1 MPSNEKTLKYFFQKL
16 YNNGNLTNLIISSK
30 RIKELDE
37 LYKNNFNKYSIFDD
51 FEHDYPEYFADY
63 KKSKSAYQEIKKQ
76 FNSNSGLQPCILT
89 ECFVAQTIANH
100 LNLCEYIDL
109 DSDDSVPVQLMGA
122 IYAAQ
127 GYSDGSKFRYCY
139 YNNHFDALVF
149 QCGAS
154 GTVDIV
160 FTKFNFSIRIEVKEQ
175 TAKLEEC
182 DIIGLYGE
190 DGKLLI
196 SEKFKSE
203 RSKYIPYVNIFNEI
217 TNVFEMEGH
226 NFNFNQYLSNDSA
239 KSIIADVL
247 DMKVVDVF
255 ILVIDNKIVPVI
267 PNYLLDFVTFEGS
280 EIRTAGRNAG
290 KVYTPGFVNNKIEEL
305 GGHIIDDIVYLPY
318 NQSLRV
324 KGRNL
329 DYFTRYS
336 IGSLLFVKL
345 ENTKIVDNKI
355 VFKLSDIWQKKP
367 SISIHLNSKINYD
380 SLHIQLQY
388 VSNL

>member
-122 IYAAQ
+122 IYAAK

-182 DIIGLYGE
+182 DIIGLYG
-190 DGKLLI
+190 K
-196 SEKFKSE
+196 
-203 RSKYIPYVNIFNEI
+203 
-217 TNVFEMEGH
+217 TN
-226 NFNFNQYLSNDSA
+226 D
-239 KSIIADVL
+239 
-247 DMKVVDVF
+247 
-255 ILVIDNKIVPVI
+255 
-267 PNYLLDFVTFEGS
+267 T
-280 EIRTAGRNAG
+280 GRN
-290 KVYTPGFVNNKIEEL
+290 
-305 GGHIIDDIVYLPY
+305 
-318 NQSLRV
+318 
-324 KGRNL
+324 
-329 DYFTRYS
+329 
-336 IGSLLFVKL
+336 
-345 ENTKIVDNKI
+345 
-355 VFKLSDIWQKKP
+355 
-367 SISIHLNSKINYD
+367 
-380 SLHIQLQY
+380 
-388 VSNL
+388 